1 MKMIVNYK
9 KRFFLPEEKIISYEK
24 IDDDKYM
31 YLDLCLYSDRFIE
44 YQKNLFS
51 DFYSFILDAFEKND
65 IFLDFKRVI
74 EEKIRQFNT
83 QLKIFQEKT
92 NLDTK
97 IEIRWNLQ
105 IVWWNYY
112 MSTLI
117 WESSIIIFRDK
128 KLEVVVPNEVEES
141 DKIDIFSE
149 IIEWELENSDSIIS
163 LWCNIYNYLS
173 DNEIKDL
180 ISTWDIASS
189 LEEILKVRI
198 SDKEIAFI
206 SYLSIKIDKIVVN
219 VKKEFNL
226 QSYKDF
232 FQKYKYAIGLMLWV
246 LIIFFVVISI
256 FLYAWKDDD
265 KQVIQI
271 AWKTQEIDLE
281 WLKREIDTFTKLD
294 AKDIDLKKQQYEK
307 IMEELSAYE
316 KSGIQQ
322 LEIRE
327 LKKKMKQN
335 YYRWFN
341 INIVSD
347 TDGLLQPIY
356 KFSDKEKQSLENILW
371 LTKSHSYLN
380 VYWKKWVLL
389 SIINTKTKAIL
400 HNLSLPTN
408 IKRCRTNLS
417 VNGLYCILENNDIY
431 NFSKY
436 GIKSIVNDTWY
447 WPKSLDLWTYWVN
460 RIYLLILDPKLN
472 SKKIYIQRY
481 MIKWK
486 NKFRKPTNYVFAKD
500 ANMNLVSYIYSGS
513 TFDIDGS
520 FPVWWKHRLLQIYRK
535 WNITN
540 ELEIREIKWWEKAII
555 DEKNDFIWK
564 VKVISNVGS
573 KYLYLYDYN
582 TNSLVVYYSKN
593 KLTDS
598 WKNRYIPT
606 YLYKVQFML
615 DNEKIKDVIVSEKAG
630 SRNKF
635 AYVLTDKWIYK
646 LDLAQFR

>member
-1 MKMIVNYK
+1 MIVDYE
-9 KRFFLPEEKIISYEK
+9 KRFFLPWEKVISYDKQE
-24 IDDDKYM
+24 DDRHI

-51 DFYSFILDAFEKND
+51 DFYSTILDAFEKNE
-65 IFLDFKRVI
+65 IFLDFKRI
-74 EEKIRQFNT
+74 LEEKIKQFNT

-105 IVWWNYY
+105 VVWWSYY

-117 WESSIIIFRDK
+117 WESSIIIFRDR
-128 KLEVVVPNEVEES
+128 KLEVVVPNEVEET

-149 IIEWELENSDSIIS
+149 IIEWELENGDSIIS

-180 ISTWDIASS
+180 VSTGDIASS

-206 SYLSIKIDKIVVN
+206 DYLSIKIDKIVVN

-226 QSYKDF
+226 QNYKDF
-232 FQKYKYAIGLMLWV
+232 FQKYRYAIWLMLWV

-256 FLYAWKDDD
+256 FLYLWKDDD

-271 AWKTQEIDLE
+271 AWKTQEVDLE
-281 WLKREIDTFTKLD
+281 WLKRQIDTFTRLD

-356 KFSDKEKQSLENILW
+356 TFSDKEKQSLENVLW
-371 LTKSHSYLN
+371 LTKNRSYIN

-400 HNLSLPTN
+400 QTLNLPTN
-408 IKRCRTNLS
+408 VKTCKTNLS
-417 VNGLYCILENNDIY
+417 VNWLYCILENNDIY

-436 GIKSIVNDTWY
+436 GIKSITNDTWY
-447 WPKSLDLWTYWVN
+447 WPKSIDLWTYGVN
-460 RIYLLILDPKLN
+460 KLYLLTLDPKLN
-472 SKKIYIQRY
+472 NKKIYIQRY

-486 NKFRKPTNYVFAKD
+486 NQFRKPTNYIFAKD
-500 ANMNLVSYIYSGS
+500 ADMNLASFIYTWS

-520 FPVWWKHRLLQIYRK
+520 FPVWWKHKLLQIYRK
-535 WNITN
+535 SNYSN

-555 DEKNDFIWK
+555 DEKNDFSWK

-573 KYLYLYDYN
+573 KYLYLYDYS
-582 TNSLVVYYSKN
+582 TNSLVVYYSAN
-593 KLTDS
+593 KTSDAGRN
-598 WKNRYIPT
+598 KYIPV

-615 DNEKIKDVIVSEKAG
+615 DEEKVKDVIVDEKAG

-635 AYVLTDKWIYK
+635 VYVLTDKWIYK